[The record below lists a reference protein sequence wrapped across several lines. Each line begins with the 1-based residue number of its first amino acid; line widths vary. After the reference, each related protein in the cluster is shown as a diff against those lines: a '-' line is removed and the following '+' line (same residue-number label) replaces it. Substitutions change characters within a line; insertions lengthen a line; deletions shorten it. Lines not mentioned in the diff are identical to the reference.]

1 MKIDVAFKLLE
12 FSLRYNI
19 PRLIPRAVEI
29 ILAKMEPEHSFQAL
43 EIARVWEITEL
54 EKRVFKMIAK

>member
-1 MKIDVAFKLLE
+1 MAFKLLE
-12 FSLRYNI
+12 FSLRYSI

-29 ILAKMEPEHSFQAL
+29 ILDKMEPEHSFQAL
-43 EIARVWEITEL
+43 EIARVWEIPEITEL